1 MSDKIN
7 IQIQHE
13 YGGKGKSRLEQYQ
26 DLILG
31 TRSIWFLIKFELVIL
46 LFSRI
51 PGALGIVL
59 RKIFYPMIIGR
70 VGRGVVFGMD
80 VSLRHPLKIEI
91 GNGSIIDDGV
101 LLDAKGSDNT
111 GIIIGENCYVGRG
124 TIFSCK
130 EGDIILK
137 DYANISTYCNIS
149 SNSRIVIGEKSLL
162 GPYVSLFATR
172 HNFDDVDEA
181 ILDQGWTSE
190 GIEIANDCWLGAK
203 VTVLDG
209 VNIGESAVIGAGAIV
224 TASLPQRV
232 VAVGSPA
239 RVVKVRE

>member
-1 MSDKIN
+1 MSEKIN

-13 YGGKGKSRLEQYQ
+13 YRGSGKSRLEQYQ

-31 TRSIWFLIKFELVIL
+31 TRSIWFLIKFETIIL

-59 RKIFYPMIIGR
+59 RKIFYPMILGR

-80 VSLRHPLKIEI
+80 VFLRHPLKIEI
-91 GNGSIIDDGV
+91 GDGSIIDDGV
-101 LLDAKGSDNT
+101 LLDAKGVDNS
-111 GIIIGENCYVGRG
+111 GISIGENCYVGRG

-149 SNSRIVIGEKSLL
+149 SNSTVTIGEKTLL
-162 GPYVSLFATR
+162 GPYVSVFATM
-172 HNFDDVDEA
+172 HSFDKVDEA
-181 ILDQGWTSE
+181 ILDQGWTSQ
-190 GIEIANDCWLGAK
+190 GVEIADDCWLGAK

-209 VNIGESAVIGAGAIV
+209 VKIGESAVIGAGALV
-224 TASLPQRV
+224 TTSLPPRV

-239 RVVKVRE
+239 KVIRTRE

>member
-31 TRSIWFLIKFELVIL
+31 TRSIWFLIKFETVIL

-59 RKIFYPMIIGR
+59 RKIFYPTIIGR

-91 GNGSIIDDGV
+91 GDGSIIDDGV
-101 LLDAKGSDNT
+101 LLDAKGSANT

-149 SNSRIVIGEKSLL
+149 SNSKITIGEKSLL

-172 HNFDDVDEA
+172 HNFDNVDEA

-190 GIEIANDCWLGAK
+190 GIEIANNCWLGAK

-209 VNIGESAVIGAGAIV
+209 VNIGESAVIGAGAVV
-224 TASLPQRV
+224 TKSLPQRV

-239 RVVKVRE
+239 RVVKTRE

>member
-1 MSDKIN
+1 MSEKIN

-13 YGGKGKSRLEQYQ
+13 YRGKGKSRLEQYQ

-31 TRSIWFLIKFELVIL
+31 TRSIWFLIKFETVIL

-59 RKIFYPMIIGR
+59 RKIFYPMILGR
-70 VGRGVVFGMD
+70 VGHGVVFGMD
-80 VSLRHPLKIEI
+80 SSFRHPLKIEI
-91 GNGSIIDDGV
+91 GDGSIIDDGV
-101 LLDAKGSDNT
+101 LLDAKGVANT
-111 GIIIGENCYVGRG
+111 GIKIGENCYVGRG
-124 TIFSCK
+124 TILSCK

-149 SNSRIVIGEKSLL
+149 SNSRITIGEKTLL
-162 GPYVSLFATR
+162 GPYVSLFATM
-172 HNFDDVDEA
+172 HNFDNVNEA
-181 ILDQGWTSE
+181 ILDQGLTSE

-209 VNIGESAVIGAGAIV
+209 VKIGESAVIGAGALV
-224 TASLPQRV
+224 TTSLPPRI

-239 RVVKVRE
+239 RVVRTRE

>member
-1 MSDKIN
+1 MNDKIN

-91 GNGSIIDDGV
+91 GDGSIIDDGV
-101 LLDAKGSDNT
+101 LLDAKGSANT

-130 EGDIILK
+130 EGDIIIK

-149 SNSRIVIGEKSLL
+149 SNSKITIGKKSLL

-172 HNFDDVDEA
+172 HNFDKVDEA

-190 GIEIANDCWLGAK
+190 GIEIADDCWIGAK

-209 VNIGESAVIGAGAIV
+209 VSIGESAVIGAGAVV

-239 RVVKVRE
+239 RVVKTRE

>member
-1 MSDKIN
+1 MAEKIN

-31 TRSIWFLIKFELVIL
+31 TRSIWFLIKFELIIL

-51 PGALGIVL
+51 PGALGIVS
-59 RKIFYPMIIGR
+59 RKIFYPMILGR

-80 VSLRHPLKIEI
+80 TSFRHPLKIEI
-91 GNGSIIDDGV
+91 GDRSILDDGV
-101 LLDAKGSDNT
+101 LLDAKGVDNS
-111 GIIIGENCYVGRG
+111 GISIGENCYVGRG

-137 DYANISTYCNIS
+137 DYANISAYCNIS
-149 SNSRIVIGEKSLL
+149 SNSKITIGEKTLL
-162 GPYVSLFATR
+162 GPYVSVFATM
-172 HNFDDVDEA
+172 HNFDRVDEA
-181 ILDQGWTSE
+181 ILDQAWTSE
-190 GIEIANDCWLGAK
+190 GIEIGHDCWLGAK

-209 VNIGESAVIGAGAIV
+209 VKIGESTVVGAGALV
-224 TASLPQRV
+224 TSSLPPRV

-239 RVVKVRE
+239 KVIRQRE